1 MRRALVIA
9 GGVWQVPLIEK
20 LHDKGYYVT
29 VVDPYLTSAGVKIAD
44 AHIQNDVREM
54 ESVWKEVKDM
64 PTFDAVVTDQSDVSV
79 ETVAY
84 VGERLGVP
92 CNREKVVEKFA
103 NKYLSRQYAQSVGV
117 PVPAYTA
124 VKTIEEIESFI
135 EKVGAPL
142 IIKPCDA
149 QSSKG
154 IHKIE
159 KDATRQELEGYL
171 ADALQYS
178 FVKTA
183 ILEQFV
189 EGVEV
194 TVEGFCAKGK
204 HTVMAMSRKKHFK
217 MGIASTLTYPAN
229 LPSQIEGAIIDADN
243 KYVEQSGLDF
253 GPTHA
258 EYIVNEQTGE
268 FWLVEIASRGGG
280 TRISSDIVK
289 WVSGF
294 DVYEA
299 LVTCL
304 EGREKEIDV
313 KQVHPM
319 RRSAELHFFDFG
331 DGVIEH
337 VEGVEAVKAM
347 PGVAYADLEVL
358 QEGVE
363 LHSCKDDRSRQ
374 CFVIVFAENADEL
387 KNTLNAIY
395 QTLKVT
401 MK

>member
-1 MRRALVIA
+1 M
-9 GGVWQVPLIEK
+9 PLIDK
-20 LHDKGYYVT
+20 LHDKGYHVT
-29 VVDPYLTSAGVKIAD
+29 VVDPYSNSAGVKIAD
-44 AHIQNDVREM
+44 AHIQKDVRE
-54 ESVWKEVKDM
+54 KEAIWAAVKEM
-64 PTFDAVVTDQSDVSV
+64 PKFDVVTTDQSDVSV

-92 CNREKVVEKFA
+92 CNKEMVVEKFA

-124 VKTIEEIESFI
+124 VKTVEEMEAFI
-135 EKVGAPL
+135 HKVGVPL

-159 KDATRQELEGYL
+159 VNVTRAELEEYL

-194 TVEGFCAKGK
+194 TVEGFCANGK
-204 HTVMAMSRKKHFK
+204 HRVMAMSRKKHFK
-217 MGIASTLTYPAN
+217 MGIASALTYHAN
-229 LPSQIEGAIIDADN
+229 LAKHVEDAIIAADDR
-243 KYVEQSGLDF
+243 YVEQSGMEF

-304 EGREKEIDV
+304 EGRENEIDV
-313 KQVHPM
+313 KQVQPLH
-319 RRSAELHFFDFG
+319 RSAELHFFDFG
-331 DGVIEH
+331 DGVIKH

-347 PGVAYADLEVL
+347 LGVAYADLDVL
-358 QEGVE
+358 QEGIE

-374 CFVIVFAENADEL
+374 CFVIVFAENAEEL
-387 KNTLNAIY
+387 KNKLNAIY

>member
-1 MRRALVIA
+1 MKRALVIA
-9 GGVWQVPLIEK
+9 GGAWQVPLIDK
-20 LHDKGYYVT
+20 LHDKGYHVT
-29 VVDPYLTSAGVKIAD
+29 VVDPYLTSVGVRIAD
-44 AHIQNDVREM
+44 GHIQKDVRE
-54 ESVWKEVKDM
+54 KEAIWDVVKEM
-64 PTFDAVVTDQSDVSV
+64 PKFDLVTTDQSDVSV

-92 CNREKVVEKFA
+92 SNKEMVVEKFA
-103 NKYLSRQYAQSVGV
+103 NKYLSRLYAQSVGV
-117 PVPAYTA
+117 PIPAYTA
-124 VKTIEEIESFI
+124 VKTVEEIEAFI
-135 EKVGAPL
+135 NKVGAPL

-159 KDATRQELEGYL
+159 AGATKAELEDYL

-194 TVEGFCAKGK
+194 TVEGFCANGK
-204 HTVMAMSRKKHFK
+204 HRVMAMSRKTHFK

-229 LPSQIEGAIIDADN
+229 LSKKIEDAIIAVDN
-243 KYVEQSGLDF
+243 RYVEQSGMEF

-258 EYIVNEQTGE
+258 EYIVNEETGE

-313 KQVHPM
+313 KQVQPL

-347 PGVAYADLEVL
+347 LGVAYADLEVL
-358 QEGVE
+358 QERIE

-374 CFVIVFAENADEL
+374 CFVIVFAENAEEL
-387 KNTLNAIY
+387 KNTLNAIH

>member
-1 MRRALVIA
+1 MKRALVIA
-9 GGVWQVPLIEK
+9 GGAWQVPLIEK
-20 LHDKGYYVT
+20 LHDKGYHVT
-29 VVDPYLTSAGVKIAD
+29 VVDPYPNSAGVRIAD
-44 AHIQNDVREM
+44 AHIRKDVREK
-54 ESVWKEVKDM
+54 ESIWEIVKSM
-64 PTFDAVVTDQSDVSV
+64 PKFDLVTTDQSDVSV
-79 ETVAY
+79 ETVSYLA
-84 VGERLGVP
+84 ERLGLL

-103 NKYLSRQYAQSVGV
+103 NKYLSRQYAQSVDV
-117 PVPAYTA
+117 PVPAYAA
-124 VKTIEEIESFI
+124 VKTIEEIENFI

-159 KDATRQELEGYL
+159 ADVTRNELEEYL

-178 FVKTA
+178 FVKLA

-189 EGVEV
+189 EGQEV
-194 TVEGFCAKGK
+194 TVEGFCANGK
-204 HTVMAMSRKKHFK
+204 HRVMAISRKKHFK
-217 MGIASTLTYPAN
+217 MGIASALTYPAN
-229 LPSQIEGAIIDADN
+229 LSKQIEDAIIAADDR
-243 KYVEQSGLDF
+243 YVEQSGMEF

-258 EYIVNEQTGE
+258 EYIINEETGE

-299 LVTCL
+299 LVTCF

-313 KQVHPM
+313 KQVHPL

-337 VEGVEAVKAM
+337 VEGVDKVRAM
-347 PGVAYADLEVL
+347 SEVAYADLNVL
-358 QEGVE
+358 KEGVE
-363 LHSCKDDRSRQ
+363 LQSCKDDRSRQ
-374 CFVIVFAENADEL
+374 CFVIVFTENEEEL
-387 KNTLNAIY
+387 KNTLDSINK
-395 QTLKVT
+395 TLKVT
-401 MK
+401 I

>member
-1 MRRALVIA
+1 MKRALVIA
-9 GGVWQVPLIEK
+9 GGAWQVPLIDK
-20 LHDKGYYVT
+20 LHDKGYHVT

-44 AHIQNDVREM
+44 AHIQKDVRE
-54 ESVWKEVKDM
+54 KEAIW
-64 PTFDAVVTDQSDVSV
+64 DAVKEMTKFDLVTTDQSDVSV

-92 CNREKVVEKFA
+92 CNKEVVVEKFA

-124 VKTIEEIESFI
+124 VKTVEEIQSFI
-135 EKVGAPL
+135 SNIGAPL

-159 KDATRQELEGYL
+159 VNVTKAELEEYL

-178 FVKTA
+178 FVKAA

-194 TVEGFCAKGK
+194 TVEGFCANSK
-204 HTVMAMSRKKHFK
+204 HRVMAMSRKKHFK

-229 LPSQIEGAIIDADN
+229 LAKHVEDAIIAADDR
-243 KYVEQSGLDF
+243 YVEQSGMEF

-258 EYIVNEQTGE
+258 EYIVNEETGE

-304 EGREKEIDV
+304 DGREKEIDV
-313 KQVHPM
+313 KQVHPLH
-319 RRSAELHFFDFG
+319 RSAELHFFDFG

-347 PGVAYADLEVL
+347 PEVAYADLDVL
-358 QEGVE
+358 QEGIE

-374 CFVIVFAENADEL
+374 CFVIVFAENAEEL

-395 QTLKVT
+395 LTLKVI

>member
-1 MRRALVIA
+1 MRNALVIA
-9 GGVWQVPLIEK
+9 GGAWQVPLIDK
-20 LHDKGYYVT
+20 LHDKGYHVT

-44 AHIQNDVREM
+44 AHIQKDVRE
-54 ESVWKEVKDM
+54 KEAIWEIVKEM
-64 PTFDAVVTDQSDVSV
+64 PKFDLVTTDQSDVSV

-84 VGERLGVP
+84 VAERLGIP
-92 CNREKVVEKFA
+92 GNKEMVVEKFA

-124 VKTIEEIESFI
+124 VKTVEEIEAFI
-135 EKVGAPL
+135 EQVGAPL

-159 KDATRQELEGYL
+159 AGATKAELEEYL

-194 TVEGFCAKGK
+194 TVEGFCANGK
-204 HTVMAMSRKKHFK
+204 HRVMAMSRKKHFK

-229 LPSQIEGAIIDADN
+229 LAKHVEDAIIAADDR
-243 KYVEQSGLDF
+243 YVEQSGMEF

-258 EYIVNEQTGE
+258 EYIVNEETGE

-299 LVTCL
+299 LVACL

-313 KQVHPM
+313 KQVHPLH
-319 RRSAELHFFDFG
+319 RSAELHFFDFG

-337 VEGVEAVKAM
+337 VVGVEAVKAI
-347 PGVAYADLEVL
+347 PGVAYSDLDVL
-358 QEGVE
+358 QEGIE

-374 CFVIVFAENADEL
+374 CFVIVFAENAEEL

>member
-1 MRRALVIA
+1 MKRALVIA
-9 GGVWQVPLIEK
+9 GGAWQVPLIDK
-20 LHDKGYYVT
+20 LHDKDYHVT

-44 AHIQNDVREM
+44 AHIQKDVRE
-54 ESVWKEVKDM
+54 KEAIWEAVKDM
-64 PTFDAVVTDQSDVSV
+64 PTFDLVTTDQSDVSV

-92 CNREKVVEKFA
+92 CNKETMVEKFA
-103 NKYLSRQYAQSVGV
+103 NKFLSRQYAQSVGV

-124 VKTIEEIESFI
+124 VKTVEKIEAFI
-135 EKVGAPL
+135 NKVGAPL

-159 KDATRQELEGYL
+159 AGATKEELEEYL

-183 ILEQFV
+183 ILEQYV

-194 TVEGFCAKGK
+194 TVEGFCANGK
-204 HTVMAMSRKKHFK
+204 HRVMAMSRKKHFK

-229 LPSQIEGAIIDADN
+229 LAKQIEDAIIAADDR
-243 KYVEQSGLDF
+243 YVEQSGMEF

-258 EYIVNEQTGE
+258 EYIVNEETGE

-299 LVTCL
+299 LIACL

-313 KQVHPM
+313 KQDHPLH
-319 RRSAELHFFDFG
+319 RSAELHFFDFG

-347 PGVAYADLEVL
+347 PGVAYADLDVL
-358 QEGVE
+358 QEGIE

-374 CFVIVFAENADEL
+374 CFVIVFAENAEEL

-395 QTLKVT
+395 QTLKVI